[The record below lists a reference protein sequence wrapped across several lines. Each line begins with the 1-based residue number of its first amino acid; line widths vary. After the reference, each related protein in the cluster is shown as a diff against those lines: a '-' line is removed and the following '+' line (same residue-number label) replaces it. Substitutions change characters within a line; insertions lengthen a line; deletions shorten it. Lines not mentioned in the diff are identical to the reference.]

1 LLFSIKFVF
10 LLVLV
15 VSPYVSECSVPI
27 NDINNGL
34 KIVTSKLH
42 PFRMDVKDVFDTSK
56 RPWTPKTRNDASTRT
71 EQTSYGNQQVFK
83 DPSGR
88 LVAKESLFKSPL
100 RQTSSEIAL
109 KGGAEIVGGYYF
121 QIHVGGQPIYVQIDT
136 GSSTLV
142 VPLSQCTTCNVPDRY
157 NVASSANGKVISC
170 NSPSCGANTCN
181 QQICSSCSSN
191 QACCSKNGNCGF
203 FVEYGDGT
211 TATGALYQD
220 VVTVGEY
227 SVQATFAGAE
237 TETANFLVGKAAGV
251 LGLAYSSL
259 SCNPTC
265 ISPVFNQIVESFSLP
280 NIFSV
285 LINRDAG
292 AFVVGGVNSSLY
304 EGSIEYSP
312 LADKQNPQF
321 YDVTVDSIQVNS
333 NSLSIAPFNAIVD
346 TGTTLI
352 VASPYI
358 FDALKQYFQSNYC
371 NVPGLCPSS
380 SNPGVTW
387 FGTDYCVNLTPEEL
401 SQLPNIEFSL
411 AGGVT
416 LSLGPEHYMFHVS
429 GNNIF
434 SASSG
439 SYCLGI
445 QPSSQNLGPTSDG
458 NEMILGNTLQLK
470 YYLVFDRENK
480 RIGFAKGKQLPN

>member
-1 LLFSIKFVF
+1 MT
-10 LLVLV
+10 
-15 VSPYVSECSVPI
+15 
-27 NDINNGL
+27 
-34 KIVTSKLH
+34 TSLH
-42 PFRMDVKDVFDTSK
+42 AFRADVREVFDFSK
-56 RPWTPKTRNDASTRT
+56 RPWTPKARDSCSQERDRT
-71 EQTSYGNQQVFK
+71 SRPYNYVFS
-83 DPSGR
+83 DPTGR
-88 LVAKESLFKSPL
+88 LVAKESLYRSSS
-100 RQTSSEIAL
+100 RQLSSEIIL

-121 QIHVGGQPIYVQIDT
+121 QIQVGGQPIYVQIDT

-142 VPLSQCTTCNVPDRY
+142 VPLSQCNTCNVPDRY
-157 NVASSANGKVISC
+157 NLANSTTGTVISC
-170 NSPSCGANTCN
+170 NSPTCGANTCN
-181 QQICSSCSSN
+181 QQICSSCSSS
-191 QACCSKNGNCGF
+191 QACCSENGICGF
-203 FVEYGDGT
+203 FIEYGDGT

-220 VVTVGEY
+220 IVTVGEY
-227 SVQATFAGAE
+227 SVQATFAGAD

-265 ISPVFNQIVESFSLP
+265 ISPVFHQLVESFSLP

-285 LINRDAG
+285 LINQDIG

-304 EGSIEYSP
+304 EGPIEYSS
-312 LADKQNPQF
+312 LANEQNPQF
-321 YDVTVDSIQVNS
+321 YDVTIESVQVNS
-333 NSLSIAPFNAIVD
+333 NSLSIPSFNAIVD

-358 FDALKQYFQSNYC
+358 FDALKEYFQTNFC

-401 SQLPNIEFSL
+401 SQLPDIEFSL

-429 GNNIF
+429 SNNIF
-434 SASSG
+434 SAASG

-480 RIGFAKGKQLPN
+480 RIGFAKGKQLSS

>member
-1 LLFSIKFVF
+1 MLSELIDSCSQERDRTSRPYNYVFS
-10 LLVLV
+10 
-15 VSPYVSECSVPI
+15 
-27 NDINNGL
+27 
-34 KIVTSKLH
+34 
-42 PFRMDVKDVFDTSK
+42 
-56 RPWTPKTRNDASTRT
+56 
-71 EQTSYGNQQVFK
+71 
-83 DPSGR
+83 DPTGR
-88 LVAKESLFKSPL
+88 LVAKESLYRSSS
-100 RQTSSEIAL
+100 RQLSSEIIL

-121 QIHVGGQPIYVQIDT
+121 QIQVGGQPIYVQIDT

-142 VPLSQCTTCNVPDRY
+142 VPLIQQEQSYLATLRLVEQIPAISKFAAPAPVVKLAVPKMETVD
-157 NVASSANGKVISC
+157 SS
-170 NSPSCGANTCN
+170 
-181 QQICSSCSSN
+181 
-191 QACCSKNGNCGF
+191 
-203 FVEYGDGT
+203 
-211 TATGALYQD
+211 LR
-220 VVTVGEY
+220 EY
-227 SVQATFAGAE
+227 SVQATFAGAD

-265 ISPVFNQIVESFSLP
+265 ISPVFHQLVESFSLP

-285 LINRDAG
+285 LINQDIG

-304 EGSIEYSP
+304 EGPIEYSS
-312 LADKQNPQF
+312 LANEQNPQF
-321 YDVTVDSIQVNS
+321 YDVTIESVQVNS
-333 NSLSIAPFNAIVD
+333 NSLSIPSFNAIVD

-358 FDALKQYFQSNYC
+358 FDALKEYFQTNFC

-401 SQLPNIEFSL
+401 SQLPDIEFSL

-429 GNNIF
+429 SNNIF
-434 SASSG
+434 SAASG

-480 RIGFAKGKQLPN
+480 RIGFAKGKQLSS